1 MKKVGFIDYYLD
13 EWHSNN
19 YPKMLKEQ
27 SGGRYEVAYAYAKI
41 DSPRNGGITNKAWA
55 EKYGVELLGSIDE
68 VIEKSDVLIVLS
80 PDNPEMHEELCQKPL
95 ASEKLVYV
103 DKTFAPDKATAE
115 RIFAYAA
122 SHNTKCFSSSALRF
136 TTELKEIDKT
146 KITRVYSEGPGAFNI
161 YSIHQIEPIVC
172 LMQTRAKRVMFTG
185 DEVHPSMIIEF
196 DDGRFAQMYQA
207 NRAQFRLTTVDDVNN
222 AEIHTIESQYFSLF
236 VDALIEFFDTGIV
249 PVNAEQT
256 IDVIAIREAGKK
268 AMKTPFT
275 WVDL

>member
-1 MKKVGFIDYYLD
+1 MKKVGFIDYFLD
-13 EWHSNN
+13 EWHANN

-27 SGGRYEVAYAYAKI
+27 SNGRYEVAYAYGKI
-41 DSPRNGGITNKAWA
+41 DSPRNGGMTNKAWA

-95 ASEKLVYV
+95 ACEKLVYV

-115 RIFAYAA
+115 RIFAHAA

-136 TTELKEIDKT
+136 TTELKAIDKS
-146 KITRVYSEGPGAFNI
+146 KINRVYSEGPGVFDI

-185 DEVHPSMIIEF
+185 DDVHPSMIIEF

-207 NRAQFRLTTVDDVNN
+207 MGAQFRLTTVDDANN
-222 AEIHTIESQYFSLF
+222 AEIHAVESQYFPLF
-236 VDALIEFFDTGIV
+236 VDALIEFFDTGVV

-275 WVDL
+275 WVNL